1 MIVTSKDKEIQV
13 IEVGSVNWQDQFLFN
28 DNLCVFVKD
37 DLNLRSYDGSKEV
50 AVFDLVNQVVYVLPF
65 TQKVVVVD
73 VDNIQYSVR

>member
-1 MIVTSKDKEIQV
+1 MIVTSRDKEIEAV
-13 IEVGSVNWQDQFLFN
+13 EVGSVNWLDAFLFD

-37 DLNLRSYDGSKEV
+37 DLNLRAYSGNKEV
-50 AVFDLVNQVVYVLPF
+50 AVFDLVNQTVYVLPF